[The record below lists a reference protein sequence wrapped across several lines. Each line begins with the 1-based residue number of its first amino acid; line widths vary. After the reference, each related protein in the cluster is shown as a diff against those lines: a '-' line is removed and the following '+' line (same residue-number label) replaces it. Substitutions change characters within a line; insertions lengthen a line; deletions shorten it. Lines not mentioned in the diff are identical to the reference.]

1 MGFLGAVS
9 SYFHKKG
16 FENLSSD
23 ERIGLIDKGAMR
35 ILRAFHEDGFEAFI
49 VGGCVRDLMMKLE
62 PHDWDITTSALP
74 DETIRV
80 AESRGWKAIG
90 GRRFGTVI
98 IVIDGMSYEVTT
110 FRSETYGQDAHRPSE
125 VHFASDLKED
135 LMRRDFTVNAMAVD
149 ADGVIY
155 DYFDGVSDLDRK
167 RLRTVGESSKRF
179 SEDALRLFRACRFLG
194 QLDFMADRSLIDGMP
209 SAFERVKGLSLERVE
224 SEIDRLIV
232 TPHAARGFDLLVRT
246 GLNEC
251 FCHATEYGKETEIAI
266 LPELSHLVGLPQ
278 QKEFHKF
285 DGWYHTLAVL
295 DASKPLLINRW
306 AALLHDVGKGMPGV
320 RGIHKG
326 RLTDYGH
333 DKKGAEMTRAL
344 LKHWK
349 RPKAFV
355 NRVTW
360 LVENHM
366 RFHTIANDPKSHPD
380 KWIRQIAREKA
391 FPTSADVSEAM
402 LQMTDLSIA
411 DIIGCGNPDADTRG
425 HQEIGE
431 YMSRLA
437 LEIPV
442 STKELH
448 YDKRVPLLLGE
459 KTPEGMKNLLI
470 RVQSGSLENEPAA
483 IYDAAVRYMR
493 RRSHE

>member
-90 GRRFGTVI
+90 GEGRRFGTVI

-194 QLDFMADRSLIDGMP
+194 QL
-209 SAFERVKGLSLERVE
+209 
-224 SEIDRLIV
+224 
-232 TPHAARGFDLLVRT
+232 GFC
-246 GLNEC
+246 N
-251 FCHATEYGKETEIAI
+251 ATEYGKETEIAI

-448 YDKRVPLLLGE
+448 YDKRVPFLLGE

>member
-1 MGFLGAVS
+1 
-9 SYFHKKG
+9 
-16 FENLSSD
+16 
-23 ERIGLIDKGAMR
+23 
-35 ILRAFHEDGFEAFI
+35 
-49 VGGCVRDLMMKLE
+49 
-62 PHDWDITTSALP
+62 
-74 DETIRV
+74 
-80 AESRGWKAIG
+80 
-90 GRRFGTVI
+90 
-98 IVIDGMSYEVTT
+98 
-110 FRSETYGQDAHRPSE
+110 
-125 VHFASDLKED
+125 
-135 LMRRDFTVNAMAVD
+135 
-149 ADGVIY
+149 
-155 DYFDGVSDLDRK
+155 
-167 RLRTVGESSKRF
+167 
-179 SEDALRLFRACRFLG
+179 
-194 QLDFMADRSLIDGMP
+194 
-209 SAFERVKGLSLERVE
+209 
-224 SEIDRLIV
+224 
-232 TPHAARGFDLLVRT
+232 
-246 GLNEC
+246 
-251 FCHATEYGKETEIAI
+251 
-266 LPELSHLVGLPQ
+266 
-278 QKEFHKF
+278 
-285 DGWYHTLAVL
+285 
-295 DASKPLLINRW
+295 
-306 AALLHDVGKGMPGV
+306 
-320 RGIHKG
+320 
-326 RLTDYGH
+326 
-333 DKKGAEMTRAL
+333 MTRAL

-448 YDKRVPLLLGE
+448 YDKRVPFLLGE